1 MEELTAYTSRTRC
14 SALPILLGKTSSP
27 IMQSQNFSPG
37 SRNQASATRSDLTL
51 VRVAHAL

>member
-1 MEELTAYTSRTRC
+1 MEELAAYQPNQVL
-14 SALPILLGKTSSP
+14 SAAIPLGKTSSP

-37 SRNQASATRSDLTL
+37 SRKLPRHSDLTL